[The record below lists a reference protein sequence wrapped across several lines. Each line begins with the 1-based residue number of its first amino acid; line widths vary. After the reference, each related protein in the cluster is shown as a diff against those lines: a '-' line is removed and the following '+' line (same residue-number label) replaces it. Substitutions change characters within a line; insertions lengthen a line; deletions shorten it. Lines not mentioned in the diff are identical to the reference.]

1 VPSKV
6 SESVRITGTGAAP
19 EVRAITRSDAIV
31 TMQAVVGASA
41 GSDTGTREFEF
52 EIAGRGRV
60 QRAMMRTQ
68 PLA

>member
-31 TMQAVVGASA
+31 TMQAVVGIPA
-41 GSDTGTREFEF
+41 GSDTGTREFE
-52 EIAGRGRV
+52 IAGRRRV